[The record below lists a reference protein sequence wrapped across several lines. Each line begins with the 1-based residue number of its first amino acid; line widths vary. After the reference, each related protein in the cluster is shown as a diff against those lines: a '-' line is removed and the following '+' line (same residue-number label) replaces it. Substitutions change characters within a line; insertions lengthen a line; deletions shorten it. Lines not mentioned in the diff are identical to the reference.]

1 MTYIENIFI
10 CLAIPMILS
19 LLFTRGRQRMFTL
32 FVIVGMAVCLFFCV
46 CQQFLYGILWSGS
59 GKSSDRDHTGM

>member
-32 FVIVGMAVCLFFCV
+32 FVILEWQSAFFLRMSAVS
-46 CQQFLYGILWSGS
+46 LW
-59 GKSSDRDHTGM
+59 DIMEWIRQEQ